1 MMILFRVQKLKV
13 ALFSIVLF
21 QGVRASPTLEG

>member
-1 MMILFRVQKLKV
+1 MIIFRVQWLKIV
-13 ALFSIVLF
+13 LFSIVLF